1 MVAEMQPQQKGSPGP
16 KLTMY
21 VPKQMMNQL
30 GAMQFKPGEK
40 KKYSRQALLI
50 FQHMYVGPPLDADL
64 KKITAMLAEGTYDW
78 TPQNDKWLKDRRSRR
93 RSLGGATGGRR
104 LHDEE

>member
-1 MVAEMQPQQKGSPGP
+1 MANIFCLQSSGAELETTPKVWELSTSGP
-16 KLTMY
+16 RHNRVL
-21 VPKQMMNQL
+21 
-30 GAMQFKPGEK
+30 GEK

-93 RSLGGATGGRR
+93 RS
-104 LHDEE
+104 